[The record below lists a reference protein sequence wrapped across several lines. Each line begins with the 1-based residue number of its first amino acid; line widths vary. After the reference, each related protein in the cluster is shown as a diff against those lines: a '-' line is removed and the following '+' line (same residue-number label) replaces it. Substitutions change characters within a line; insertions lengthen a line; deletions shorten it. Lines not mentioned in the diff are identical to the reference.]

1 MMMMVII
8 ILITIVDESCNDV
21 NDGNMAMMFTMAT
34 WQENEKRDRR
44 GFLREEQSRS
54 PLCRNLVS
62 PLVMMVA
69 LVMIIMV
76 IIIMVGMVIIIVAI
90 KGWNSVRIMIV
101 SYKGSTGS
109 GV

>member
-1 MMMMVII
+1 MMLM
-8 ILITIVDESCNDV
+8 
-21 NDGNMAMMFTMAT
+21 MAT

-62 PLVMMVA
+62 PLVMMVVLLMIIMVMVA
-69 LVMIIMV
+69 LVMIVMV
-76 IIIMVGMVIIIVAI
+76 RMVIIIVAI
-90 KGWNSVRIMIV
+90 NGWGSVRIMIV

>member
-1 MMMMVII
+1 
-8 ILITIVDESCNDV
+8 
-21 NDGNMAMMFTMAT
+21 MMFLMAT

-62 PLVMMVA
+62 PLVMMVVLLMIIMVMVA

-76 IIIMVGMVIIIVAI
+76 MVALVMIVMVRMVIIIVAI
-90 KGWNSVRIMIV
+90 NGWGSVRIMIV

>member
-1 MMMMVII
+1 MRV
-8 ILITIVDESCNDV
+8 
-21 NDGNMAMMFTMAT
+21 AMMFLMAT

-62 PLVMMVA
+62 PLVMMVVLLMIIMVMVA

-76 IIIMVGMVIIIVAI
+76 MVALVMIVMVRMVIIIVAI
-90 KGWNSVRIMIV
+90 NGWGSVRIMIV

>member
-1 MMMMVII
+1 MRVAMVF
-8 ILITIVDESCNDV
+8 
-21 NDGNMAMMFTMAT
+21 MMAT

-62 PLVMMVA
+62 PLVMMVVLLMIIMVMVA
-69 LVMIIMV
+69 LVMIVMVRMV
-76 IIIMVGMVIIIVAI
+76 IMIVAI
-90 KGWNSVRIMIV
+90 KGWSSVRIMIV

>member
-1 MMMMVII
+1 MRV
-8 ILITIVDESCNDV
+8 
-21 NDGNMAMMFTMAT
+21 AMMLMMAT

-62 PLVMMVA
+62 PLVMMVVLLMIIMVMVA
-69 LVMIIMV
+69 LVMIVMVRMV
-76 IIIMVGMVIIIVAI
+76 IMIVAI
-90 KGWNSVRIMIV
+90 KGWSSVRIMIV

>member
-1 MMMMVII
+1 MRV
-8 ILITIVDESCNDV
+8 
-21 NDGNMAMMFTMAT
+21 AMMLMMAT

-76 IIIMVGMVIIIVAI
+76 MVAIIIVAI

>member
-1 MMMMVII
+1 MRV
-8 ILITIVDESCNDV
+8 
-21 NDGNMAMMFTMAT
+21 AMMFLMAT

-54 PLCRNLVS
+54 PLCRNLVC

-69 LVMIIMV
+69 LLMIIMV
-76 IIIMVGMVIIIVAI
+76 MVALVMIVMVRMVIMIVAI
-90 KGWNSVRIMIV
+90 KGWSSVRIMIV

>member
-1 MMMMVII
+1 MRVAMVF
-8 ILITIVDESCNDV
+8 
-21 NDGNMAMMFTMAT
+21 MMAT

-62 PLVMMVA
+62 PLVMMVVLLMIIMVMVA
-69 LVMIIMV
+69 LVMIVMV
-76 IIIMVGMVIIIVAI
+76 RMVIIIVAI
-90 KGWNSVRIMIV
+90 KVWSSVRIMIV

-109 GV
+109 GVYPELV

>member
-1 MMMMVII
+1 M
-8 ILITIVDESCNDV
+8 DESCNDV
-21 NDGNMAMMFTMAT
+21 DDGNLAMIFMMAT

-76 IIIMVGMVIIIVAI
+76 GIIMVGMVRMAIIIVAI

>member
-1 MMMMVII
+1 MRV
-8 ILITIVDESCNDV
+8 
-21 NDGNMAMMFTMAT
+21 AMMLMMAT

-76 IIIMVGMVIIIVAI
+76 IIIMVMIIMVRMVIIIVAI

-101 SYKGSTGS
+101 SCKGSTGS

>member
-1 MMMMVII
+1 MRV
-8 ILITIVDESCNDV
+8 
-21 NDGNMAMMFTMAT
+21 AMMFTMAT

-76 IIIMVGMVIIIVAI
+76 MVALVMFIMVMIIMVRMVIIIVAI

-101 SYKGSTGS
+101 SCKGSTGS

>member
-1 MMMMVII
+1 MRVAMVF
-8 ILITIVDESCNDV
+8 
-21 NDGNMAMMFTMAT
+21 MMAT

-62 PLVMMVA
+62 PLVMMVVLLMIIMVMVA
-69 LVMIIMV
+69 LVMIVMV
-76 IIIMVGMVIIIVAI
+76 RMVIIIVAI
-90 KGWNSVRIMIV
+90 KVWSSVRIMIV

>member
-1 MMMMVII
+1 MRV
-8 ILITIVDESCNDV
+8 
-21 NDGNMAMMFTMAT
+21 AMMLMMAT

-76 IIIMVGMVIIIVAI
+76 MVALVMIIMVIIIMVMIIMVGMVRMVIIIVAI

>member
-1 MMMMVII
+1 MRV
-8 ILITIVDESCNDV
+8 
-21 NDGNMAMMFTMAT
+21 AMMLMMAT

-62 PLVMMVA
+62 PLVMMVVLLMIIMVMVA
-69 LVMIIMV
+69 LVMIVMV
-76 IIIMVGMVIIIVAI
+76 RMVIIIVAI
-90 KGWNSVRIMIV
+90 KVWSSVRIMIV

>member
-1 MMMMVII
+1 MRV
-8 ILITIVDESCNDV
+8 
-21 NDGNMAMMFTMAT
+21 AMMFMMAT

-54 PLCRNLVS
+54 PLCKNLVS

-69 LVMIIMV
+69 LLMIIMV
-76 IIIMVGMVIIIVAI
+76 MVALVMIFMVRMVIIIVAI
-90 KGWNSVRIMIV
+90 KGWSSVRIMIV

>member
-1 MMMMVII
+1 MRV
-8 ILITIVDESCNDV
+8 
-21 NDGNMAMMFTMAT
+21 AMMLMMAT

-69 LVMIIMV
+69 LLMIIMV
-76 IIIMVGMVIIIVAI
+76 MVALVMIVMVRMVIIIVAI
-90 KGWNSVRIMIV
+90 NGWGSVRIMIV

>member
-1 MMMMVII
+1 MRVAMVF
-8 ILITIVDESCNDV
+8 
-21 NDGNMAMMFTMAT
+21 MMAT

-62 PLVMMVA
+62 PLVMMVVLLMIIMVMVA
-69 LVMIIMV
+69 LVMIVMV
-76 IIIMVGMVIIIVAI
+76 RMVIIIVAI
-90 KGWNSVRIMIV
+90 NGWGSVRIMIV

>member
-1 MMMMVII
+1 MRV
-8 ILITIVDESCNDV
+8 
-21 NDGNMAMMFTMAT
+21 AMMLMMAT

-62 PLVMMVA
+62 PLVMMVV

-76 IIIMVGMVIIIVAI
+76 MVALVMIVMVRMVIIIVAI
-90 KGWNSVRIMIV
+90 KVWSSVRIMIV
-101 SYKGSTGS
+101 SYRGSTGS

>member
-1 MMMMVII
+1 MRVAMVF
-8 ILITIVDESCNDV
+8 
-21 NDGNMAMMFTMAT
+21 MMAT

-69 LVMIIMV
+69 LLMIIMV
-76 IIIMVGMVIIIVAI
+76 MVALVMIVMVRMVIIIVAI
-90 KGWNSVRIMIV
+90 NGWGSVRIMIV

>member
-1 MMMMVII
+1 MMLM
-8 ILITIVDESCNDV
+8 
-21 NDGNMAMMFTMAT
+21 MAT

-62 PLVMMVA
+62 PLVMMVVLLMIIMVMVV

-76 IIIMVGMVIIIVAI
+76 MVALVIIIMVMVALVMIVMVRMVIIIVAI
-90 KGWNSVRIMIV
+90 NGWGSVRIMIV

>member
-1 MMMMVII
+1 
-8 ILITIVDESCNDV
+8 
-21 NDGNMAMMFTMAT
+21 MAMMFTMAT

-44 GFLREEQSRS
+44 GFLREEQNRS

-76 IIIMVGMVIIIVAI
+76 MIIMVMIIMVGMVRMVIIIVAI

>member
-1 MMMMVII
+1 MRV
-8 ILITIVDESCNDV
+8 
-21 NDGNMAMMFTMAT
+21 AMMLMMAT

-76 IIIMVGMVIIIVAI
+76 MIIMVMIIMVGMVRMVIIIVAI

>member
-1 MMMMVII
+1 MRV
-8 ILITIVDESCNDV
+8 
-21 NDGNMAMMFTMAT
+21 AMMLMMAT

-62 PLVMMVA
+62 PLVMMVVLVMIIMVMVA

-76 IIIMVGMVIIIVAI
+76 MVALVMIVMVRMVIIIVAI
-90 KGWNSVRIMIV
+90 NGWGSVRIMIV

>member
-1 MMMMVII
+1 
-8 ILITIVDESCNDV
+8 
-21 NDGNMAMMFTMAT
+21 MAMMFTMAT

-44 GFLREEQSRS
+44 GFLREEQNRS

-76 IIIMVGMVIIIVAI
+76 MIIMVGMVRMVIIIVAI

>member
-1 MMMMVII
+1 MRV
-8 ILITIVDESCNDV
+8 
-21 NDGNMAMMFTMAT
+21 AMMLMMAT
-34 WQENEKRDRR
+34 WQENEKRVRR

-62 PLVMMVA
+62 PMVMMVA

-76 IIIMVGMVIIIVAI
+76 MITRVMIIMVGMVIIIVAI